1 MLRCAARA
9 APKAAGQG
17 SIRETKD
24 YFVKDDGAH
33 STLREWRDHM
43 TQPLAVVIFCGLAVI
58 LTLIA
63 PFGTDQA
70 AGPLL
75 RFVYWMLVAVLTYA
89 IGSLAHAQA
98 QLRFGRRP
106 LLRVAVSALLTAV
119 GANLVVIGVNLAIL
133 AYLPTGRDLVMSV
146 ANISVIAVIITVI
159 FQLLYDRPDTTGQ
172 TRPCILLDR
181 LPLEKRAPLV
191 ALSVE
196 DHYVRV
202 RTRKGEEVLLMRLSD
217 AIRETGDL
225 PGVQVHRS
233 HWIALDQVQSASRK
247 GDGAVLRMSTG
258 PDIPVSRSNVP
269 AIREAGLLPR

>member
-1 MLRCAARA
+1 M
-9 APKAAGQG
+9 
-17 SIRETKD
+17 KD
-24 YFVKDDGAH
+24 GRSH

-43 TQPLAVVIFCGLAVI
+43 TQPLAAVIFCGLAVI

-75 RFVYWMLVAVLTYA
+75 RFVYWMLIAVLTYA

-98 QLRFGRRP
+98 ELRYKRRP
-106 LLRVAVSALLTAV
+106 LLRIAVSALMTAI

-133 AYLPTGRDLVMSV
+133 SYIPTGRDLVMSV
-146 ANISVIAVIITVI
+146 ANISVIAIIITII
-159 FQLLYDRPDTTGQ
+159 FQLLHDRPDTQGQ
-172 TRPCILLDR
+172 SRPCILMDR
-181 LPLEKRAPLV
+181 LPLEKRGPLV

-225 PGVQVHRS
+225 AGVQVHRS
-233 HWIALDQVQSASRK
+233 HWIALDQVRSASRK
-247 GDGAVLRMSTG
+247 GDSAVLRMSVG

-269 AIREAGLLPR
+269 AIKEAGLLPR